1 MCSSSKK
8 YRSSKTGS
16 PLCSSLACYKADLA
30 RGQSVVES

>member
-1 MCSSSKK
+1 MCSSDKK

-30 RGQSVVES
+30 RAQSVVES